1 MERKDEQ
8 KRATVSYS
16 WRRALSK
23 LLLCFS
29 KNELIPG
36 VMRYRLLKL
45 GGVRIGGRCFIG
57 ADVTFDTLH
66 PELIS
71 IGEGAVIT
79 AGTKILSHFYSP
91 KNNTFYMGEV
101 YIGKRV
107 FIGMNT
113 LIVSPV
119 SIGDGAVVGAGSVVT
134 KDIPIDEIWAGNPAK
149 FIKKR

>member
-1 MERKDEQ
+1 MERMNER
-8 KRATVSYS
+8 KRATVNYS

-36 VMRYRLLKL
+36 VMRYRLLKM
-45 GGVRIGGRCFIG
+45 GGVKIQGSCFIG

-91 KNNTFYMGEV
+91 KNHTFYMGEV
-101 YIGKRV
+101 HIGKRV

-119 SIGDGAVVGAGSVVT
+119 SVGDGAVVGAGSVVT
-134 KDIPIDEIWAGNPAK
+134 KDIPTDEIWAGNPAK

>member
-1 MERKDEQ
+1 M
-8 KRATVSYS
+8 
-16 WRRALSK
+16 
-23 LLLCFS
+23 
-29 KNELIPG
+29 
-36 VMRYRLLKL
+36 
-45 GGVRIGGRCFIG
+45 GGVKIQGSCFIG

-91 KNNTFYMGEV
+91 KDNTFYVGEV
-101 YIGKRV
+101 HIGKKV

-119 SIGDGAVVGAGSVVT
+119 TIGDGAVLGAGSVVT
-134 KDIPIDEIWAGNPAK
+134 KNIPSGEIWAGNPGK